1 MKVTILGDL
10 GPCFGVERAIDE
22 AIDIHQSFPYS
33 KIYFP
38 HPMVHNQRTNDLVKE
53 KTGSEILASF
63 ASTDINNLPDES
75 IIMFSAHG
83 HPFEQESLLK
93 EKGIKYFDSFCPL
106 LKTKYASINKAKQ
119 NSEAILYYVG
129 KDGHQETVAT
139 MANHPY
145 LNFISIK
152 DEIDSLEFNQ
162 VTDKQV
168 YVFRQST
175 LILYPFDKLI
185 QRINTF
191 HPNNV
196 ILEKPCPFLS
206 RRYDCISRID
216 QSENLAFI
224 IVGDKTSSNANELLK
239 RCKETH
245 PNSTSLLVESKE
257 DIDISLFKD
266 IKRAIL
272 ISSTSAL
279 KEDALGIKELLESL

>member
-1 MKVTILGDL
+1 
-10 GPCFGVERAIDE
+10 
-22 AIDIHQSFPYS
+22 
-33 KIYFP
+33 
-38 HPMVHNQRTNDLVKE
+38 
-53 KTGSEILASF
+53 
-63 ASTDINNLPDES
+63 
-75 IIMFSAHG
+75 
-83 HPFEQESLLK
+83 
-93 EKGIKYFDSFCPL
+93 
-106 LKTKYASINKAKQ
+106 
-119 NSEAILYYVG
+119 
-129 KDGHQETVAT
+129 

-152 DEIDSLEFNQ
+152 DEIDSLEFNP

-206 RRYDCISRID
+206 RRYDCINKID

-257 DIDISLFKD
+257 DIDISFLKD